1 MLDGGVAGKANL
13 FDKMVYPGLFV
24 IADCTYNPRQIVQKG
39 LSTEGWIH
47 KGGKCVCFELVRRT
61 KLAKIPICKTQ

>member
-1 MLDGGVAGKANL
+1 MSKDTFCLAK
-13 FDKMVYPGLFV
+13 
-24 IADCTYNPRQIVQKG
+24 